1 MLIYPTAGSGAIS
14 SRMNASGQKG
24 GRAAAKG
31 AVQRKAEANKTKS
44 SSKQTVLW
52 KHADVEQG
60 VVVVDEKQLMRLIK
74 TEPIENYYRL
84 DSEPFAKGQFASVRR
99 CTSIETGEV
108 FAAKFSNR
116 TRFGEDCSPDI
127 HHEIALLSLCSP
139 SPRIT
144 KLHDVFQTPKQ
155 LIIVMEY
162 APGGDLQKVIDDDN
176 VPFEADVVKFIH
188 HVVEGLAY
196 MHQRKIAHLDIKPQN
211 LVLMG
216 VFPTCD
222 VKLCDFEIS
231 RVILEGTEI
240 REILGTPDYVAP
252 EILHYEPITLA
263 ADMWSLGVT
272 TYALL
277 TGFSPFGGDTDQETF
292 CNISNADIDFPDELF
307 EDVSGEAV
315 DFIRKLLV
323 KDPRERLTAK
333 ECLKHPWLA
342 NLRKSS
348 SGSSHSAHHQQHF
361 QPNYHQHQQPPQQHR
376 QPSVAKRTGCNTC
389 AGITPSISARRSGGG
404 LQPSYLSKS
413 REALFERI
421 VSKHMRESD
430 MKRSSMLH
438 ESQYASSRMCE
449 SHTSLVS
456 RSRNGT
462 RTFSKSKEKLYGLKS
477 LSRSQDVLDMCKSI
491 KDLSEVDKIATV
503 GSLLMSLTGVSTLP
517 NSLCSST
524 TNISVSQSHI
534 PEGLVSEDDKEN
546 CTARNGDRDTD
557 TAVTATAAVFNTSN
571 TNTTTPVD
579 TTHAES
585 INYTTTTTATTTTT
599 VTSTPD
605 YAPRSG
611 SPAGS
616 SSSGTSSVEHFYHS
630 DEEPRFSVAQLVK
643 AFDTH
648 QEVVTKRSLEVTM
661 NPVAKLRIAH
671 TTAAV
676 DQLTATEFPTG
687 PNALRLFIP
696 NIDICGGESAAAKRT
711 RAAGCGNIGGVDARD
726 GYDNARS
733 PNLGNHR
740 KWSNVNDCTEN

>member
-31 AVQRKAEANKTKS
+31 AVQRKAEANKSKS
-44 SSKQTVLW
+44 SNKQTVLW

-60 VVVVDEKQLMRLIK
+60 VVVVDEKQLMRLVK

-144 KLHDVFQTPKQ
+144 KLHDVFQTAKQ

-216 VFPTCD
+216 AFPTCD

-307 EDVSGEAV
+307 EDVSNEAV
-315 DFIRKLLV
+315 DFIQKLLV
-323 KDPRERLTAK
+323 KDPKERLTAK

-348 SGSSHSAHHQQHF
+348 SGSSHSMHHHQQH
-361 QPNYHQHQQPPQQHR
+361 QPTYQQQQHQQLL
-376 QPSVAKRTGCNTC
+376 VTKRTGCNTC
-389 AGITPSISARRSGGG
+389 AGVTPSNGVRRSGGS

-421 VSKHMRESD
+421 VSKHIREND
-430 MKRSSMLH
+430 MKRSSLLH

-456 RSRNGT
+456 RSRHGT

-491 KDLSEVDKIATV
+491 KDLNEVDKIATV
-503 GSLLMSLTGVSTLP
+503 GNLLMSLTGVSTLP

-524 TNISVSQSHI
+524 ANISVSQSHI
-534 PEGLVSEDDKEN
+534 PEGLTSIDDKDN
-546 CTARNGDRDTD
+546 STTKNGDRDTNTTN
-557 TAVTATAAVFNTSN
+557 TAY
-571 TNTTTPVD
+571 TNTTISVD
-579 TTHAES
+579 ITDTES
-585 INYTTTTTATTTTT
+585 IKNTTTTTATTTTA
-599 VTSTPD
+599 VTSSPD
-605 YAPRSG
+605 HAPRSE

-616 SSSGTSSVEHFYHS
+616 STSGTSSVEHFYHS

-661 NPVAKLRIAH
+661 NPDAKLRIAP
-671 TTAAV
+671 TTAAAV
-676 DQLTATEFPTG
+676 DQLTAAEFPTG

-696 NIDICGGESAAAKRT
+696 NIDICGGESAASKRT
-711 RAAGCGNIGGVDARD
+711 RAAGCVSGVSAPRD
-726 GYDNARS
+726 GCESIRS
-733 PNLGNHR
+733 PNSDNRHKR
-740 KWSNVNDCTEN
+740 SNVNDCT

>member
-60 VVVVDEKQLMRLIK
+60 VVVVDEKQLMRLVK

-216 VFPTCD
+216 AFPTCD

-307 EDVSGEAV
+307 EDVSEEAV

-342 NLRKSS
+342 NLRRSS
-348 SGSSHSAHHQQHF
+348 SGSSHSMQHHQQH
-361 QPNYHQHQQPPQQHR
+361 QQNYHQPQHQQLL
-376 QPSVAKRTGCNTC
+376 VTKRAGCNTC
-389 AGITPSISARRSGGG
+389 AGITPSNGARRGGGG

-421 VSKHMRESD
+421 VTKHMREND

-456 RSRNGT
+456 RSRHGT

-491 KDLSEVDKIATV
+491 KDLNEVDKIATV

-524 TNISVSQSHI
+524 INISVSQSHI
-534 PEGLVSEDDKEN
+534 PEGLASEDDKDN
-546 CTARNGDRDTD
+546 CATRNGDRDTD
-557 TAVTATAAVFNTSN
+557 TANTATTTMYNSTN
-571 TNTTTPVD
+571 INTTTPVD
-579 TTHAES
+579 DITVTES
-585 INYTTTTTATTTTT
+585 NNYTTTTTATTTTT
-599 VTSTPD
+599 VTSSPD
-605 YAPRSG
+605 HAPRSG

-616 SSSGTSSVEHFYHS
+616 STSGTSSVEHFYHS
-630 DEEPRFSVAQLVK
+630 DEEPR
-643 AFDTH
+643 
-648 QEVVTKRSLEVTM
+648 
-661 NPVAKLRIAH
+661 
-671 TTAAV
+671 
-676 DQLTATEFPTG
+676 
-687 PNALRLFIP
+687 
-696 NIDICGGESAAAKRT
+696 
-711 RAAGCGNIGGVDARD
+711 
-726 GYDNARS
+726 
-733 PNLGNHR
+733 
-740 KWSNVNDCTEN
+740 

>member
-60 VVVVDEKQLMRLIK
+60 VVVVDEKQLMRLVK

-216 VFPTCD
+216 AFPTCD

-307 EDVSGEAV
+307 EDVSEEAI
-315 DFIRKLLV
+315 DFMRKLLV

-348 SGSSHSAHHQQHF
+348 SGSSNSMHHHQQN
-361 QPNYHQHQQPPQQHR
+361 QQNYHQQQHQQLL
-376 QPSVAKRTGCNTC
+376 VTKRTGCNTC
-389 AGITPSISARRSGGG
+389 AGITPSNGARRGGGG

-456 RSRNGT
+456 RSRHGT

-491 KDLSEVDKIATV
+491 KDLNEVDKIATV

-524 TNISVSQSHI
+524 ANISVSQSYI
-534 PEGLVSEDDKEN
+534 PDGLASEDDKDYL
-546 CTARNGDRDTD
+546 TTRNGDRDID
-557 TAVTATAAVFNTSN
+557 TANTDATALYNSVN
-571 TNTTTPVD
+571 TNTTTHVD
-579 TTHAES
+579 ITATES
-585 INYTTTTTATTTTT
+585 LKHTPTTTATTT

-605 YAPRSG
+605 HAPRSG

-616 SSSGTSSVEHFYHS
+616 STSGTSSVEHFYHS

-661 NPVAKLRIAH
+661 NPVAKLRIAPA
-671 TTAAV
+671 TAAV
-676 DQLTATEFPTG
+676 DQLNAAPEFPTG

-696 NIDICGGESAAAKRT
+696 NIDILCGGESAAAKRT
-711 RAAGCGNIGGVDARD
+711 RAAGCVGAGVGSRD
-726 GYDNARS
+726 GCESARS
-733 PNLGNHR
+733 PNSDNRR
-740 KWSNVNDCTEN
+740 KRSTVNDCST

>member
-1 MLIYPTAGSGAIS
+1 
-14 SRMNASGQKG
+14 
-24 GRAAAKG
+24 
-31 AVQRKAEANKTKS
+31 
-44 SSKQTVLW
+44 
-52 KHADVEQG
+52 
-60 VVVVDEKQLMRLIK
+60 
-74 TEPIENYYRL
+74 
-84 DSEPFAKGQFASVRR
+84 GQFASVRR
-99 CTSIETGEV
+99 CTSLETGEV

-216 VFPTCD
+216 AFPTCD

-307 EDVSGEAV
+307 EDVSEEAI
-315 DFIRKLLV
+315 DFMRKLLV

-348 SGSSHSAHHQQHF
+348 SGSSNSMLHHQQN
-361 QPNYHQHQQPPQQHR
+361 QQNYHQQQHQQLL
-376 QPSVAKRTGCNTC
+376 VTKRTGCNTC
-389 AGITPSISARRSGGG
+389 AGITPSNGARRGGGG

-438 ESQYASSRMCE
+438 ESQYASNRMCE

-456 RSRNGT
+456 RSRHGT

-491 KDLSEVDKIATV
+491 KDLNEVDKIATV
-503 GSLLMSLTGVSTLP
+503 GNLLMSLTGVSTLP

-524 TNISVSQSHI
+524 ANISVSQSYI
-534 PEGLVSEDDKEN
+534 PDGLASEDDKDYL
-546 CTARNGDRDTD
+546 TTRNGDSDIDTTNTD
-557 TAVTATAAVFNTSN
+557 ATALYSSVN
-571 TNTTTPVD
+571 TNNTTPVD
-579 TTHAES
+579 ITITEPLKH
-585 INYTTTTTATTTTT
+585 TPTTTATTTTT
-599 VTSTPD
+599 VTSTAD
-605 YAPRSG
+605 HAPRSG

-616 SSSGTSSVEHFYHS
+616 STSGTSSVEHFYHS

-661 NPVAKLRIAH
+661 NPVTKLRIAH
-671 TTAAV
+671 ATAAV
-676 DQLTATEFPTG
+676 DQLTATPEFPTG

-711 RAAGCGNIGGVDARD
+711 RAAGCVGAGVGSRD
-726 GYDNARS
+726 GCESARS
-733 PNLGNHR
+733 PNSDNRR
-740 KWSNVNDCTEN
+740 KRSNVNDCST

>member
-1 MLIYPTAGSGAIS
+1 M
-14 SRMNASGQKG
+14 
-24 GRAAAKG
+24 
-31 AVQRKAEANKTKS
+31 
-44 SSKQTVLW
+44 
-52 KHADVEQG
+52 
-60 VVVVDEKQLMRLIK
+60 
-74 TEPIENYYRL
+74 
-84 DSEPFAKGQFASVRR
+84 
-99 CTSIETGEV
+99 
-108 FAAKFSNR
+108 
-116 TRFGEDCSPDI
+116 
-127 HHEIALLSLCSP
+127 
-139 SPRIT
+139 
-144 KLHDVFQTPKQ
+144 
-155 LIIVMEY
+155 
-162 APGGDLQKVIDDDN
+162 
-176 VPFEADVVKFIH
+176 
-188 HVVEGLAY
+188 
-196 MHQRKIAHLDIKPQN
+196 
-211 LVLMG
+211 
-216 VFPTCD
+216 
-222 VKLCDFEIS
+222 
-231 RVILEGTEI
+231 
-240 REILGTPDYVAP
+240 
-252 EILHYEPITLA
+252 
-263 ADMWSLGVT
+263 T

-630 DEEPRFSVAQLVK
+630 DEEPR
-643 AFDTH
+643 
-648 QEVVTKRSLEVTM
+648 
-661 NPVAKLRIAH
+661 
-671 TTAAV
+671 
-676 DQLTATEFPTG
+676 
-687 PNALRLFIP
+687 
-696 NIDICGGESAAAKRT
+696 
-711 RAAGCGNIGGVDARD
+711 
-726 GYDNARS
+726 
-733 PNLGNHR
+733 
-740 KWSNVNDCTEN
+740 

>member
-31 AVQRKAEANKTKS
+31 AVQRKVEANKTKS

-60 VVVVDEKQLMRLIK
+60 VVVVDEKQLMRLVK

-127 HHEIALLSLCSP
+127 HHEITLLSLCSP

-216 VFPTCD
+216 AFPTCD

-307 EDVSGEAV
+307 EDVSEEAV

-323 KDPRERLTAK
+323 KDPKERLTAK

-348 SGSSHSAHHQQHF
+348 GSSHSMQHHQQH
-361 QPNYHQHQQPPQQHR
+361 QHNYHQPQHQQLL
-376 QPSVAKRTGCNTC
+376 VTKRAGCNTC
-389 AGITPSISARRSGGG
+389 AGITPSNGTRRGGGG

-421 VSKHMRESD
+421 VTKHMREND

-456 RSRNGT
+456 RSRHGT

-491 KDLSEVDKIATV
+491 KDLNEVDKMATV

-524 TNISVSQSHI
+524 INISVSQSHI
-534 PEGLVSEDDKEN
+534 PEGLVSEDDKDY
-546 CTARNGDRDTD
+546 CATRNGDRDTN
-557 TAVTATAAVFNTSN
+557 TANTATTAMYNSTN
-571 TNTTTPVD
+571 INTTTPVD
-579 TTHAES
+579 DITATES

-599 VTSTPD
+599 VTSSPD
-605 YAPRSG
+605 HAPRSG

-616 SSSGTSSVEHFYHS
+616 STSGTSSVEHFYHS

-661 NPVAKLRIAH
+661 NPVAKLRIAPA
-671 TTAAV
+671 TTAV
-676 DQLTATEFPTG
+676 DQLTAAEFPTG

-711 RAAGCGNIGGVDARD
+711 RAAGFVGGTGARD
-726 GYDNARS
+726 GCESAPS
-733 PNLGNHR
+733 PNSDNRR
-740 KWSNVNDCTEN
+740 KRSNVNDCT

>member
-31 AVQRKAEANKTKS
+31 VVQRKAEANKTKS

-216 VFPTCD
+216 AFPTCD

-323 KDPRERLTAK
+323 KDPKERLTAK

-348 SGSSHSAHHQQHF
+348 SGSNHSGHSHQHHQQ
-361 QPNYHQHQQPPQQHR
+361 NYPQQQHQQP
-376 QPSVAKRTGCNTC
+376 SVARRTGCNTC
-389 AGITPSISARRSGGG
+389 AGITPSLGGRRSGGG

-421 VSKHMRESD
+421 VSKHMREND
-430 MKRSSMLH
+430 MKKSSMLH
-438 ESQYASSRMCE
+438 ESQYASNRMCE

-524 TNISVSQSHI
+524 ANISVSQSHI
-534 PEGLVSEDDKEN
+534 SEGLVSEDDKEN
-546 CTARNGDRDTD
+546 FTTRNGDRDTD
-557 TAVTATAAVFNTSN
+557 TAATATTTVFNTTN
-571 TNTTTPVD
+571 TNTITPVD
-579 TTHAES
+579 SNTVES
-585 INYTTTTTATTTTT
+585 INYTIPTTATTTTT
-599 VTSTPD
+599 VTSTPE

-616 SSSGTSSVEHFYHS
+616 STSGASSVEHFYHS

-661 NPVAKLRIAH
+661 NPVAKLGIAH
-671 TTAAV
+671 TAA

-711 RAAGCGNIGGVDARD
+711 RAMGCGGGGGIGAGVDTRD
-726 GYDNARS
+726 GYESARS
-733 PNLGNHR
+733 PNSDNHR
-740 KWSNVNDCTEN
+740 KRSNVNESTEN

>member
-1 MLIYPTAGSGAIS
+1 MLIYPTAGSGATIT
-14 SRMNASGQKG
+14 SRNMNASGGGQKG
-24 GRAAAKG
+24 ARAAAKG
-31 AVQRKAEANKTKS
+31 AVQRKAEAIKTKQS
-44 SSKQTVLW
+44 GKQTVLW
-52 KHADVEQG
+52 KHTDVEQG
-60 VVVVDEKQLMRLIK
+60 VVMVDEKQLMRLVK

-216 VFPTCD
+216 AFPTCD

-307 EDVSGEAV
+307 EDVSEEAV

-348 SGSSHSAHHQQHF
+348 SQQLHQSQHHQQ
-361 QPNYHQHQQPPQQHR
+361 QPTT
-376 QPSVAKRTGCNTC
+376 KRTGCNTC
-389 AGITPSISARRSGGG
+389 AGGPPPPPPVMKRVGS
-404 LQPSYLSKS
+404 LQQSYLSKS

-421 VSKHMRESD
+421 VSKHITRLDD
-430 MKRSSMLH
+430 MKRSAMLH
-438 ESQYASSRMCE
+438 ESQYASNRMCE

-456 RSRNGT
+456 RSRRGT

-477 LSRSQDVLDMCKSI
+477 LSRSQDVLDKCKSI
-491 KDLSEVDKIATV
+491 KDLSEMDKIATV

-524 TNISVSQSHI
+524 ANISVSQSYI
-534 PEGLVSEDDKEN
+534 SEDRPITTATSFEDDKEN
-546 CTARNGDRDTD
+546 VVRNGDSD
-557 TAVTATAAVFNTSN
+557 V
-571 TNTTTPVD
+571 
-579 TTHAES
+579 
-585 INYTTTTTATTTTT
+585 TT
-599 VTSTPD
+599 VTNVVQPI
-605 YAPRSG
+605 RSD
-611 SPAGS
+611 SPTES
-616 SSSGTSSVEHFYHS
+616 NTSGTSSVEHFYHS
-630 DEEPRFSVAQLVK
+630 DEEPR
-643 AFDTH
+643 
-648 QEVVTKRSLEVTM
+648 
-661 NPVAKLRIAH
+661 
-671 TTAAV
+671 
-676 DQLTATEFPTG
+676 
-687 PNALRLFIP
+687 
-696 NIDICGGESAAAKRT
+696 
-711 RAAGCGNIGGVDARD
+711 
-726 GYDNARS
+726 
-733 PNLGNHR
+733 
-740 KWSNVNDCTEN
+740 

>member
-60 VVVVDEKQLMRLIK
+60 VVVVDEKQLMRLVK

-216 VFPTCD
+216 AFPTCD

-307 EDVSGEAV
+307 EDVSEEAV

-342 NLRKSS
+342 NLRRSS
-348 SGSSHSAHHQQHF
+348 SGSSHSMQHHQQH
-361 QPNYHQHQQPPQQHR
+361 QQNYHQPQHQQLL
-376 QPSVAKRTGCNTC
+376 VTKRAGCNTC
-389 AGITPSISARRSGGG
+389 AGITPSNGARRGGGG

-421 VSKHMRESD
+421 VTKHMREND

-456 RSRNGT
+456 RSRHGT

-491 KDLSEVDKIATV
+491 KDLNEVDKIATV

-524 TNISVSQSHI
+524 INISVSQSHI
-534 PEGLVSEDDKEN
+534 PEGLASEDDKDN
-546 CTARNGDRDTD
+546 CATRNGDRDTD
-557 TAVTATAAVFNTSN
+557 TANTATTTMYNSTN
-571 TNTTTPVD
+571 INTTTPVD
-579 TTHAES
+579 DITVTES
-585 INYTTTTTATTTTT
+585 NNYTTTTTATTTTT
-599 VTSTPD
+599 VTSSPD
-605 YAPRSG
+605 HAPRSG

-616 SSSGTSSVEHFYHS
+616 STSGTSSVEHFYHS

-661 NPVAKLRIAH
+661 NPVAKLRIAPA
-671 TTAAV
+671 TTAV
-676 DQLTATEFPTG
+676 DQLTAAEFPTG

-711 RAAGCGNIGGVDARD
+711 RAAGCTGGTGARD
-726 GYDNARS
+726 GCESARS
-733 PNLGNHR
+733 PNSDNRR
-740 KWSNVNDCTEN
+740 KRSNVND

>member
-14 SRMNASGQKG
+14 SRMSASGQKG

-31 AVQRKAEANKTKS
+31 AVQRKLEANKTKAR
-44 SSKQTVLW
+44 QTVLW
-52 KHADVEQG
+52 KPSDVEQG
-60 VVVVDEKQLMRLIK
+60 VVVVDEKQLMRLVK

-99 CTSIETGEV
+99 CTSLATGEV

-176 VPFEADVVKFIH
+176 VPFEGDVVKFVH

-196 MHQRKIAHLDIKPQN
+196 LHQRKIAHLDIKPQN

-216 VFPTCD
+216 AFPTCD

-231 RVILEGTEI
+231 RVILEGAEI

-277 TGFSPFGGDTDQETF
+277 TGFSPFGGETDQETF

-307 EDVSGEAV
+307 EDVSAEAV

-323 KDPRERLTAK
+323 RDPRERLTAK

-348 SGSSHSAHHQQHF
+348 SASSAASA
-361 QPNYHQHQQPPQQHR
+361 P
-376 QPSVAKRTGCNTC
+376 TG
-389 AGITPSISARRSGGG
+389 GRRSGCNACANPVSATRRTG
-404 LQPSYLSKS
+404 LQQSYLSKS
-413 REALFERI
+413 REALFEKI
-421 VSKHMRESD
+421 VSKHMRQND
-430 MKRSSMLH
+430 LKRSALLS
-438 ESQYASSRMCE
+438 ESQHAS

-456 RSRNGT
+456 RSRDRHGAP

-477 LSRSQDVLDMCKSI
+477 LSRSQDVLDVCKSI

-524 TNISVSQSHI
+524 ANISVSQSHI
-534 PEGLVSEDDKEN
+534 PEDPTDDPVVGTEEDDKEN
-546 CTARNGDRDTD
+546 VARNGEVPRPD
-557 TAVTATAAVFNTSN
+557 S
-571 TNTTTPVD
+571 P
-579 TTHAES
+579 AES
-585 INYTTTTTATTTTT
+585 N
-599 VTSTPD
+599 S
-605 YAPRSG
+605 SG
-611 SPAGS
+611 S
-616 SSSGTSSVEHFYHS
+616 SSVEHFYHS
-630 DEEPRFSVAQLVK
+630 DEEPRFTVAQLVK
-643 AFDTH
+643 AFDMH
-648 QEVVTKRSLEVTM
+648 QEVVTQRSLEVTM
-661 NPVAKLRIAH
+661 NATDLVTKLPPSAE
-671 TTAAV
+671 TAAGAEDPKTLAAAAV
-676 DQLTATEFPTG
+676 KFPTG

-696 NIDICGGESAAAKRT
+696 NIDIGGNSSTAKRT
-711 RAAGCGNIGGVDARD
+711 RGARECGSRD
-726 GYDNARS
+726 DESAPS
-733 PNLGNHR
+733 PNSDDCR
-740 KWSNVNDCTEN
+740 KRSNMNDQR